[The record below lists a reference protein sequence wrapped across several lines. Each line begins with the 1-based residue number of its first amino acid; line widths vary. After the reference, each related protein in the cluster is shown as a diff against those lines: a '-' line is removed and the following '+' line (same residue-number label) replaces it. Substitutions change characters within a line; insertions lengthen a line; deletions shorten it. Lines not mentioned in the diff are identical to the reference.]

1 MEPTVNPILNQDPHQ
16 LSWAELKEYIAAVS
30 LQMQETDK
38 QVQETSRQMQE
49 TRCMFQE
56 TDKRIEAS
64 RIETD
69 KRIEASRL
77 ETDRR
82 MQETSREVREMRR
95 TFRESLQRMEKTD
108 KKLKNLNDQFV
119 SQTGHILEGLTQRSA
134 LRALQKAG
142 FRVEQSF
149 KEMTGSNSELGLNM
163 EIDLLYVDT
172 TEAIAV
178 EVKTNCT
185 KAKINHFLKQMRN
198 FKLLYPHFADL
209 EVYAAIAALNITKE
223 AEAYAREKGL
233 IVIHV
238 SDDVFTIDP
247 IDRAKLKRF

>member
-1 MEPTVNPILNQDPHQ
+1 MEPRVNPILNQDPHQ
-16 LSWAELKEYIAAVS
+16 LSWAELKEYISAIS
-30 LQMQETDK
+30 SQMQETD
-38 QVQETSRQMQE
+38 R
-49 TRCMFQE
+49 
-56 TDKRIEAS
+56 RIEAS

-69 KRIEASRL
+69 KRIEASKI

-82 MQETSREVREMRR
+82 MQETDRQVQETSRQVQEMRR

-142 FRVEQSF
+142 FKVEQSF

-247 IDRAKLKRF
+247 IDREKLKRF

>member
-16 LSWAELKEYIAAVS
+16 LSWAELKEYISAISSQMQETDRRIEAS
-30 LQMQETDK
+30 RLETDRRMQETDK
-38 QVQETSRQMQE
+38 QVQETSRQV
-49 TRCMFQE
+49 
-56 TDKRIEAS
+56 
-64 RIETD
+64 
-69 KRIEASRL
+69 
-77 ETDRR
+77 
-82 MQETSREVREMRR
+82 QETSREVREMRR

-142 FRVEQSF
+142 FRVEQSI

-163 EIDLLYVDT
+163 EIDLLYANT

-238 SDDVFTIDP
+238 SDDVFSIDP

>member
-1 MEPTVNPILNQDPHQ
+1 
-16 LSWAELKEYIAAVS
+16 
-30 LQMQETDK
+30 MQETD
-38 QVQETSRQMQE
+38 R
-49 TRCMFQE
+49 
-56 TDKRIEAS
+56 RIEAS

-69 KRIEASRL
+69 QRMQ

-82 MQETSREVREMRR
+82 MQETDRRIEASRIETDRHMQETSRQVQEMRR

-108 KKLKNLNDQFV
+108 KKIKNLNDQFV
-119 SQTGHILEGLTQRSA
+119 SRTGHILEGLTQRSA

-142 FRVEQSF
+142 FKVEQSF
-149 KEMTGSNSELGLNM
+149 KEMTGSNSDLGLNM
-163 EIDLLYVDT
+163 EIDLLYADT

-185 KAKINHFLKQMRN
+185 KSKINHFLKQMRH
-198 FKLLYPHFADL
+198 FKLLYPRFADL
-209 EVYAAIAALNITKE
+209 DVYVAIAALNITKE
-223 AEAYAREKGL
+223 AEAYAREKGI

-247 IDRAKLKRF
+247 IDREKLKRF

>member
-1 MEPTVNPILNQDPHQ
+1 MESTVNPILNQDPHQ
-16 LSWAELKEYIAAVS
+16 LSWAELKEYISAIS
-30 LQMQETDK
+30 SQMQETK
-38 QVQETSRQMQE
+38 RL
-49 TRCMFQE
+49 FQE
-56 TDKRIEAS
+56 TDRRIEAS

-69 KRIEASRL
+69 KRIEASRI
-77 ETDRR
+77 ETDRQ
-82 MQETSREVREMRR
+82 MQETKRLFQE
-95 TFRESLQRMEKTD
+95 TD
-108 KKLKNLNDQFV
+108 KKFRNLNDQFI
-119 SQTGHILEGLTQRSA
+119 SQTGHILEGMTKRSA

-163 EIDLLYVDT
+163 EIDLLYADT

-198 FKLLYPHFADL
+198 FKLLYPRFADL
-209 EVYAAIAALNITKE
+209 DVYVAVAALNYTKE
-223 AEAYAREKGL
+223 AEAYAREKGI

-247 IDRAKLKRF
+247 IDRGKLKRF

>member
-16 LSWAELKEYIAAVS
+16 LSWAELKEYIAAIS
-30 LQMQETDK
+30 SQMQETD
-38 QVQETSRQMQE
+38 R
-49 TRCMFQE
+49 
-56 TDKRIEAS
+56 RIEAS

-69 KRIEASRL
+69 QRMQ

-82 MQETSREVREMRR
+82 MQETDRRIEASRIETDRHMQETSRQVQEMRR

-142 FRVEQSF
+142 FTVEQSF

-247 IDRAKLKRF
+247 IDREKLKRF

>member
-16 LSWAELKEYIAAVS
+16 LSWAELKEYISAIS
-30 LQMQETDK
+30 SQMQ
-38 QVQETSRQMQE
+38 
-49 TRCMFQE
+49 
-56 TDKRIEAS
+56 
-64 RIETD
+64 
-69 KRIEASRL
+69 

-82 MQETSREVREMRR
+82 MQETDRRMQETDRQMQETDRQVQETSRQVQEMRR

-108 KKLKNLNDQFV
+108 KKIKNLNDQFV

-142 FRVEQSF
+142 FRVEQSI

-163 EIDLLYVDT
+163 EIDLLYANT

-198 FKLLYPHFADL
+198 FKLLYPRFADL
-209 EVYAAIAALNITKE
+209 DVYVAVAALNYTKE

-247 IDRAKLKRF
+247 VDREKLKRF

>member
-1 MEPTVNPILNQDPHQ
+1 MEPRVNPILNQDPHQ
-16 LSWAELKEYIAAVS
+16 LSWAELKEYISAIS
-30 LQMQETDK
+30 SQMQETD
-38 QVQETSRQMQE
+38 R
-49 TRCMFQE
+49 
-56 TDKRIEAS
+56 RIEAS

-69 KRIEASRL
+69 KRIEASKI

-82 MQETSREVREMRR
+82 MQETSRQVQEMRR

-142 FRVEQSF
+142 FTVEQSF

-163 EIDLLYVDT
+163 EIDLLYADT

-198 FKLLYPHFADL
+198 FKLLYPRFADL
-209 EVYAAIAALNITKE
+209 DVYVAIAALNITKE

-247 IDRAKLKRF
+247 IDREKLKRF

>member
-1 MEPTVNPILNQDPHQ
+1 MKPAVNPILNQDPHQ
-16 LSWAELKEYIAAVS
+16 LSWAELKEYISAIS
-30 LQMQETDK
+30 SQMQETK
-38 QVQETSRQMQE
+38 R
-49 TRCMFQE
+49 MFQE

-69 KRIEASRL
+69 RRIEASRIETDKRIEASRI
-77 ETDRR
+77 ETDRQMR
-82 MQETSREVREMRR
+82 ETKRLFQE
-95 TFRESLQRMEKTD
+95 TD
-108 KKLKNLNDQFV
+108 KKFRNLNDQFI
-119 SQTGHILEGLTQRSA
+119 SQTGHILEGLTKRSA

-163 EIDLLYVDT
+163 EIDLLYADT

-198 FKLLYPHFADL
+198 FKLLYPRFADL
-209 EVYAAIAALNITKE
+209 DVYVAIAALNYTKE
-223 AEAYAREKGL
+223 AEAYAREKGV

-247 IDRAKLKRF
+247 IDREKLKRF

>member
-1 MEPTVNPILNQDPHQ
+1 METTVNPILDKDPRQ
-16 LSWAELKEYIAAVS
+16 LSWEGLKEYIAAVS
-30 LQMQETDK
+30 LEM
-38 QVQETSRQMQE
+38 R
-49 TRCMFQE
+49 E

-69 KRIEASRL
+69 KRIEASRI

-82 MQETSREVREMRR
+82 MQETDRQMQETDRR
-95 TFRESLQRMEKTD
+95 IQKTERLFKDSLRRMEKTD
-108 KKLKNLNDQFV
+108 KKLKDLNDQFV
-119 SQTGHILEGLTQRSA
+119 SQTGHILEGLTKRSA

-142 FRVEQSF
+142 FKVEQSF

-178 EVKTNCT
+178 EVKTQCT
-185 KAKINHFLKQMRN
+185 KSKINHFLKQMRN

-209 EVYAAIAALNITKE
+209 DVYVAIAALNFAKE

-238 SDDVFTIDP
+238 SDDVFSIDP
-247 IDRAKLKRF
+247 VEREKLKKF

>member
-30 LQMQETDK
+30 L
-38 QVQETSRQMQE
+38 QMQE

-82 MQETSREVREMRR
+82 MQETSREVQEMRR

-163 EIDLLYVDT
+163 EIDLLYADT

-198 FKLLYPHFADL
+198 FKLLYPRFADL
-209 EVYAAIAALNITKE
+209 DVYVAVAALNYTKE

-247 IDRAKLKRF
+247 IDRGKLKRF

>member
-1 MEPTVNPILNQDPHQ
+1 MEPTVNPILNRDPHH
-16 LSWAELKEYIAAVS
+16 LSWAELKEYISAIS
-30 LQMQETDK
+30 SQMQETDRRMQETDRRMQETDK
-38 QVQETSRQMQE
+38 QVQETSRE
-49 TRCMFQE
+49 V
-56 TDKRIEAS
+56 
-64 RIETD
+64 
-69 KRIEASRL
+69 
-77 ETDRR
+77 
-82 MQETSREVREMRR
+82 QETSREVREMRR

-185 KAKINHFLKQMRN
+185 KSKINHFLKQMRN

-247 IDRAKLKRF
+247 IDRGKLKRF

>member
-1 MEPTVNPILNQDPHQ
+1 M
-16 LSWAELKEYIAAVS
+16 
-30 LQMQETDK
+30 
-38 QVQETSRQMQE
+38 
-49 TRCMFQE
+49 
-56 TDKRIEAS
+56 
-64 RIETD
+64 
-69 KRIEASRL
+69 
-77 ETDRR
+77 
-82 MQETSREVREMRR
+82 
-95 TFRESLQRMEKTD
+95 
-108 KKLKNLNDQFV
+108 
-119 SQTGHILEGLTQRSA
+119 
-134 LRALQKAG
+134 QKAG

-185 KAKINHFLKQMRN
+185 KAKINHFLKQMRH

-209 EVYAAIAALNITKE
+209 EVYVAIAALNITKE
-223 AEAYAREKGL
+223 AEAYAREKGI

-247 IDRAKLKRF
+247 IDREKLKRF